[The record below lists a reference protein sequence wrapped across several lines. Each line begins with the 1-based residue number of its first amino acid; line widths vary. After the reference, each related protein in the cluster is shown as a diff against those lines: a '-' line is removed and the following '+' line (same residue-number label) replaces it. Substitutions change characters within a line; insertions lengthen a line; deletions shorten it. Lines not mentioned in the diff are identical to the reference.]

1 MLGSLRGAL
10 QVLVLLVEGVAF
22 RRMGVRLVHWLE
34 AGVAQGVMTIAHQE
48 VAVELGTA
56 REVVSRLLKEF
67 ERKGMLRLA
76 RGKIEFTSSFPGK
89 P

>member
-1 MLGSLRGAL
+1 M
-10 QVLVLLVEGVAF
+10 
-22 RRMGVRLVHWLE
+22 
-34 AGVAQGVMTIAHQE
+34 
-48 VAVELGTA
+48 ELGTA